1 MGNDFFGDLGETLSK
16 TAKGIG
22 EKADVF
28 FETQK
33 LMNKSAAERRLMEK
47 TLNDLGNLVYR
58 RFVDGEEYDIELA
71 ELCEKVTKHQTVL
84 AGYKEEIA
92 QLKGHKICGDCGAS
106 IDKDCA
112 FCPKCGTPC
121 PEPEEEP
128 FAEVFEET
136 KEETEKE
143 NKDDAQESVEDAS
156 SPEAAE
162 SGEE

>member
-22 EKADVF
+22 EKADIF

-58 RFVDGEEYDIELA
+58 RFVDGEEYDA
-71 ELCEKVTKHQTVL
+71 ELGGLCEEITAHQTVL

-92 QLKGHKICGDCGAS
+92 QLRGHKICGDCGAS
-106 IDKDCA
+106 ISRDCA

-121 PEPEEEP
+121 PEPEEEQMP
-128 FAEVFEET
+128 AAFEEMD
-136 KEETEKE
+136 EEIEE
-143 NKDDAQESVEDAS
+143 ILEE
-156 SPEAAE
+156 EAAKAE
-162 SGEE
+162 EPTEVEEGGEE